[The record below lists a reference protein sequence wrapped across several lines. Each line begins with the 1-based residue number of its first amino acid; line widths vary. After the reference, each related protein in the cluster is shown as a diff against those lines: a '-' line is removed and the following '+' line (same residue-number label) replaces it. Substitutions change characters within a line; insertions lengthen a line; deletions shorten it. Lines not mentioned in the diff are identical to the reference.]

1 MLTSWSHSLISQ
13 NNSFGPVQITKCGMS
28 TLLDELNVSR
38 DFMGVL
44 MSMGAPPDLAEDG
57 FGQPIENHYQ
67 SGSFSQFKP
76 LIADPR

>member
-1 MLTSWSHSLISQ
+1 
-13 NNSFGPVQITKCGMS
+13 MS